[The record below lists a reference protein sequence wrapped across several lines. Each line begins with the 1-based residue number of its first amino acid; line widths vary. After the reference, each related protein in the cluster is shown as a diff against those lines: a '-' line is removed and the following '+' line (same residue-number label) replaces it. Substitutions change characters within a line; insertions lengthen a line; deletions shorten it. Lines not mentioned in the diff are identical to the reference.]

1 MTKALAIPATLPTGS
16 MESYI
21 GAAFQLPM
29 LSQQEEHDLAVRWR
43 EQQDLDAA
51 RQLIM
56 SHLRFVVRIAR
67 QYSGYGLQQ
76 QDLIQEGSVGLM
88 KAVHRFNPDMG
99 VRLASFAVHWI
110 KAEMHEFILRNWRI
124 VKIATTKAQRKL
136 FFNLR
141 SSKKRLGWFTAK
153 EVQEVAEDLGVK
165 PETVLQMEARLNNY
179 DMAFDAQ
186 EGDDED
192 AQHVAPSAYLQDMSM
207 EPASALEQED
217 STQDQN
223 TRLYA
228 ALEMLDQRSQDIL
241 RQRWLSE
248 KKSTLHQLADEYGV
262 SAERIRQIEK
272 AAMQKV
278 QLQMAA

>member
-16 MESYI
+16 LESYV

-76 QDLIQEGSVGLM
+76 QDLVQEGSVGLM

-141 SSKKRLGWFTAK
+141 SSKKRLGWFTD
-153 EVQEVAEDLGVK
+153 QEVHDVAKDLGVK

-192 AQHVAPSAYLQDMSM
+192 SLHVAPAAYLQDMRM

-217 STQDQN
+217 STRDQN
-223 TRLYA
+223 ERLYT
-228 ALEMLDQRSQDIL
+228 ALETLDQRSQDIL
-241 RQRWLSE
+241 QQRWLSE

-272 AAMQKV
+272 AAMQKI
-278 QLQMAA
+278 QAQMAA

>member
-1 MTKALAIPATLPTGS
+1 MTKALVIPATLPTGS
-16 MESYI
+16 MESYV

-76 QDLIQEGSVGLM
+76 QDLVQEGSVGLM

-141 SSKKRLGWFTAK
+141 SSKKRLGWFTDQ
-153 EVQEVAEDLGVK
+153 EVQDVAKDLGVK

-179 DMAFDAQ
+179 DMALAAQ

-192 AQHVAPSAYLQDMSM
+192 THVAPAAYLQDMRM
-207 EPASALEQED
+207 EPAAALEQED

-223 TRLYA
+223 ERLYT
-228 ALEMLDQRSQDIL
+228 ALETLDQRSQDIL
-241 RQRWLSE
+241 QQRWLSE
-248 KKSTLHQLADEYGV
+248 KKATLHQLADKYSV

-272 AAMQKV
+272 AAMQKT
-278 QLQMAA
+278 QSHMSS

>member
-16 MESYI
+16 MESYV

-29 LSQQEEHDLAVRWR
+29 LSQQQEHDLAVRWR

-76 QDLIQEGSVGLM
+76 QDLVQEGSVGLM
-88 KAVHRFNPDMG
+88 KAVHRFNPEMG

-141 SSKKRLGWFTAK
+141 SSKKRLGWFTDQ
-153 EVQEVAEDLGVK
+153 EVQDVAKDLGVK

-186 EGDDED
+186 DGDDED
-192 AQHVAPSAYLQDMSM
+192 AHVAPAAYLQDMRM
-207 EPASALEQED
+207 EPAAALEQED

-223 TRLYA
+223 ERLYT
-228 ALEMLDQRSQDIL
+228 ALETLDQRSQDIL
-241 RQRWLSE
+241 QQRWLSE
-248 KKSTLHQLADEYGV
+248 KKATLHQLADKYSV

-272 AAMQKV
+272 AAMQKI

>member
-29 LSQQEEHDLAVRWR
+29 LSQQQEHDLAVRWR

-76 QDLIQEGSVGLM
+76 QDLVQEGSVGLM

-141 SSKKRLGWFTAK
+141 SSKKRLGWFTDQ
-153 EVQEVAEDLGVK
+153 EVQDVAKDLGVK

-192 AQHVAPSAYLQDMSM
+192 SQHVAPSAYLQDMRM
-207 EPASALEQED
+207 EPASELEQED
-217 STQDQN
+217 STRDQN
-223 TRLYA
+223 ERLYT
-228 ALEMLDQRSQDIL
+228 ALETLDQRSQDIL
-241 RQRWLSE
+241 QQRWLSE
-248 KKSTLHQLADEYGV
+248 KKSTLHQLADIYGV

-272 AAMQKV
+272 AAMQKI
-278 QLQMAA
+278 QSQMAA